1 MDSKDLRMLS
11 EAYSNIYN
19 NDDFRR
25 EDSRADALDYEEK
38 NDALKPSAKIRS
50 TKGVVKIS
58 VVKKAETGEYVA
70 KVYINGKYQ
79 EGPSYYTDSLE
90 DAIATKKHMLNH
102 YADSGYIIKESAN
115 IIPDDVAAK
124 KIAEK
129 IKGTPNLNVP
139 TLKMYVKKYLPMV
152 GKSSTDVDYITAL
165 VYDELQ
171 SLGLM
176 ESNRYE
182 DFSDEAEDEEK
193 AIRNQEISNRMNS
206 DSYNDNLKDAKEYEE
221 EQRKRHNGPYDRGS
235 ADSWYRRPQSP
246 HYYIKNQDG
255 TSKRIPEDQM
265 TDEEIEDY
273 YEGYNDNEK
282 EGGHKQYS
290 DNPFESVSSEKTT
303 LIESKKKVNPWAVA
317 KSVAKKK
324 HLGPKEEEKIVK
336 GVKKSA
342 KKYGKK
348 ITSKSVKKK

>member
-102 YADSGYIIKESAN
+102 YADSGYIIKES
-115 IIPDDVAAK
+115 
-124 KIAEK
+124 
-129 IKGTPNLNVP
+129 
-139 TLKMYVKKYLPMV
+139 
-152 GKSSTDVDYITAL
+152 L
-165 VYDELQ
+165 V
-171 SLGLM
+171 S
-176 ESNRYE
+176 
-182 DFSDEAEDEEK
+182 EA
-193 AIRNQEISNRMNS
+193 S
-206 DSYNDNLKDAKEYEE
+206 
-221 EQRKRHNGPYDRGS
+221 
-235 ADSWYRRPQSP
+235 
-246 HYYIKNQDG
+246 
-255 TSKRIPEDQM
+255 
-265 TDEEIEDY
+265 
-273 YEGYNDNEK
+273 
-282 EGGHKQYS
+282 
-290 DNPFESVSSEKTT
+290 
-303 LIESKKKVNPWAVA
+303 KKVNPWAVEKA
-317 KSVAKKK
+317 LEKKTGK
-324 HLGPKEEEKIVK
+324 HFSKEKKEKIIK
-336 GVKKSA
+336 GIKKGA

-348 ITSKSVKKK
+348 ITSKNVKKK